1 MLDYFL
7 LFLSSVYQL
16 AVILFVLKEF
26 GLIMPKKQQT
36 EVVTNS
42 DGSQT
47 IANTNATANPLEGLF
62 KSLGPMMSQMQEQ
75 MANPQNTKPGNVVT
89 TD

>member
-7 LFLSSVYQL
+7 VFLSSVYQI

-47 IANTNATANPLEGLF
+47 VANNNAPANPLEGLF

-75 MANPQNTKPGNVVT
+75 MNTSQNTKPSNVVA